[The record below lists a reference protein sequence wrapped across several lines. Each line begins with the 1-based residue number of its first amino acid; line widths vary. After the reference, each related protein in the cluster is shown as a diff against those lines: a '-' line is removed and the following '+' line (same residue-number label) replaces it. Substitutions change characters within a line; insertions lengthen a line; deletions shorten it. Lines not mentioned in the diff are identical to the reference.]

1 MRKKGANCYVNVS
14 KFFKL
19 CTYILEKKLCIFRRW
34 LEKTEEIE
42 QGEEAYDEIFTRR
55 QETPRG
61 KN

>member
-1 MRKKGANCYVNVS
+1 MFLSSLNYVH
-14 KFFKL
+14 
-19 CTYILEKKLCIFRRW
+19 TYLKKLCIFRRW

>member
-1 MRKKGANCYVNVS
+1 MRKKGAYCYVNVS
-14 KFFKL
+14 KLFKL

-55 QETPRG
+55 
-61 KN
+61 

>member
-1 MRKKGANCYVNVS
+1 MFLSSLNYVH
-14 KFFKL
+14 KYLK
-19 CTYILEKKLCIFRRW
+19 KKLCIFRRW